1 MAFVVV
7 PVPLTTSK
15 FHGRQNVISRNKT
28 QHVHQRRASSCIRM
42 STSAEPLTWPNLNG
56 EQLRI
61 GIVSSRWHSTYVNEM
76 VDDVTATLS
85 ELGVKSENLVKM
97 QVPGSF
103 EIPMAA
109 KLMCSAQKVD
119 AVICLGVLIEGETDH
134 YEYIASSISSGLM
147 DLQLS
152 TFVPMVF
159 GVLTCSN
166 QAQVEERTIGGKREA
181 PDWARTAVEMGM
193 LRKSQMGGVTA
204 GKKSVGF
211 A

>member
-1 MAFVVV
+1 
-7 PVPLTTSK
+7 
-15 FHGRQNVISRNKT
+15 
-28 QHVHQRRASSCIRM
+28 M
-42 STSAEPLTWPNLNG
+42 SGSAEPLTWPDLDG
-56 EQLRI
+56 SELRI
-61 GIVSSRWHSTYVNEM
+61 GIVSSRWHSGHVNQM
-76 VDDVTATLS
+76 VGDVAATLG
-85 ELGVKSENLVKM
+85 ELGVKAENLVKM

-109 KLMCSAQKVD
+109 RLMCSAQKVD

-152 TFVPMVF
+152 TMVPMVF

-166 QAQVEERTIGGKREA
+166 EQQVAERTKGTKREA